1 MINNSHRS
9 NDQRDKQ
16 KIGKIIFSR
25 VLEMPL
31 SKYLTYIDNTTK
43 RLIKPSFIP
52 LVIRPA
58 ALTYDS
64 TKKKSFMLK

>member
-1 MINNSHRS
+1 MINNSRRS
-9 NDQRDKQ
+9 NDQLDKQ
-16 KIGKIIFSR
+16 KIGKIIFSK

-52 LVIRPA
+52 LVIRPMG
-58 ALTYDS
+58 LTYDS
-64 TKKKSFMLK
+64 VKKKLLC

>member
-1 MINNSHRS
+1 MIN
-9 NDQRDKQ
+9 KQ
-16 KIGKIIFSR
+16 KISKIIFSK

-43 RLIKPSFIP
+43 GLIKPSFIP
-52 LVIRPA
+52 LVIQPT

-64 TKKKSFMLK
+64 AKKKSFMLK